1 MSAATFTVHPGYTF
15 PLAILGLLVTSSA
28 LLPNNSGASPNLLVT
43 FSLLWLF
50 SVPLD
55 IIWLTR
61 HSERMATAA
70 AFLVGT
76 NMCFKLV
83 SLYACSNALSQL
95 GVLEGPGAG
104 SGGGFGRSSGGL
116 SFNSQSQFWTGGG
129 GLSGGGLRATPATG
143 NVPGGY
149 RDDAQQEEGRVDLGE
164 EDAQPV
170 SSSTTLFDSGASP
183 ESDAPSASPKKPGYR
198 SIN

>member
-1 MSAATFTVHPGYTF
+1 MHPGYTF

-28 LLPNNSGASPNLLVT
+28 LLPNNTGASPQLLVT
-43 FSLLWLF
+43 FTLLWLF

-55 IIWLTR
+55 MIWLSR
-61 HSERMATAA
+61 HSEKMATTA
-70 AFLVGT
+70 AFLIGT

-95 GVLEGPGAG
+95 GVLEAPATG
-104 SGGGFGRSSGGL
+104 SGGGFGGSSSGGL
-116 SFNSQSQFWTGGG
+116 SFSSQSRFWSGAGS
-129 GLSGGGLRATPATG
+129 LNGGGLRATPATD

-149 RDDAQQEEGRVDLGE
+149 RDDAQQEEGRVDIGE

-170 SSSTTLFDSGASP
+170 SSSTTLFDSGAGG
-183 ESDAPSASPKKPGYR
+183 ENDASSASPNKPGYR
-198 SIN
+198 TIN